1 MALTALTPS
10 WPTMHLITKSAGLH
24 VTRHSS
30 ITSTFHT
37 ACSRWQC
44 FTFIPPKDPGDEGA
58 WCVGAESRCW
68 WRCFYAEVKNLLNKK
83 TNSRNP
89 SFLFSF
95 IFVFIFFL
103 FSIFFFYFLLVS
115 LQIPGHQAASWKA
128 DLYIFCGVLTSRPAQ
143 PGFCLVS
150 GQQWNLRI
158 SYTSAYLL
166 LFRTVWSAYLGCP
179 SRMYHSPR
187 PGVAQECGRKA
198 EKKYFNF
205 IITS

>member
-1 MALTALTPS
+1 MAVF
-10 WPTMHLITKSAGLH
+10 HLY
-24 VTRHSS
+24 
-30 ITSTFHT
+30 STQG
-37 ACSRWQC
+37 SRWWGC
-44 FTFIPPKDPGDEGA
+44 LVCWSRKPLLVTLFLRWSEEL
-58 WCVGAESRCW
+58 AEQENQQQKS
-68 WRCFYAEVKNLLNKK
+68 LD
-83 TNSRNP
+83 
-89 SFLFSF
+89 F
-95 IFVFIFFL
+95 IF
-103 FSIFFFYFLLVS
+103 FLLVS
-115 LQIPGHQAASWKA
+115 LQIPGHQAASWKV